1 MFINIYRVTSI
12 GHVVSNSL
20 RDNNKND
27 LPHKYPNKEKWRCV
41 KRINYDIEYHLKLL
55 VDEVKAHD
63 KTVLKIG
70 DPQSLG
76 IFLSC

>member
-1 MFINIYRVTSI
+1 MKREVEV
-12 GHVVSNSL
+12 G
-20 RDNNKND
+20 
-27 LPHKYPNKEKWRCV
+27 V

-70 DPQSLG
+70 DPQSLE
-76 IFLSC
+76 IFFFNGNFLIVLNPHFLK